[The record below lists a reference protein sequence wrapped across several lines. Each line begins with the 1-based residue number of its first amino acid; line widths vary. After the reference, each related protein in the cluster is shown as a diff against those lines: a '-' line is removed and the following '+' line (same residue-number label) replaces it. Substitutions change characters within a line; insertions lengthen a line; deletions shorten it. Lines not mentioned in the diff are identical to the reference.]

1 MAYLVKMKD
10 KEFTT
15 KKAAK
20 KFLLEIKNNLIENNQ
35 TITEGNLFDLL
46 KDVYERYCEA
56 TDYPIK
62 GPMTAFSV
70 VAVPD
75 GKGNSGWTTQ
85 ALCVVFDN
93 DNENPQEFSINKA
106 VDAIAIKI

>member
-1 MAYLVKMKD
+1 
-10 KEFTT
+10 
-15 KKAAK
+15 
-20 KFLLEIKNNLIENNQ
+20 
-35 TITEGNLFDLL
+35 
-46 KDVYERYCEA
+46 
-56 TDYPIK
+56 
-62 GPMTAFSV
+62 MTAFSV